1 MQLVTFGVR
10 VVSQSP
16 QVGKTN
22 YLDRHFHQAIVELER
37 GTDIEED
44 LAFLQIREVQSAGL
58 RRKVVNM

>member
-16 QVGKTN
+16 QVGKKN
-22 YLDRHFHQAIVELER
+22 YLDRPFHQAIVELER
-37 GTDIEED
+37 GTDIKED